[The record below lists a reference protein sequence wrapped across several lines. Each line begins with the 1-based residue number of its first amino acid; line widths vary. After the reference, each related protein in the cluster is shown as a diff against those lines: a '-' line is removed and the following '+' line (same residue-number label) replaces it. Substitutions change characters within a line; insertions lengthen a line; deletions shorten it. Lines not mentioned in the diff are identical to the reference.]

1 MLNMSHQQWS
11 TVCVTAGYGD
21 NLVITPALQTLVIYA
36 FLKHVLFVKR
46 VRKDLTRI
54 PSWCVCKADKMEL

>member
-36 FLKHVLFVKR
+36 F
-46 VRKDLTRI
+46 
-54 PSWCVCKADKMEL
+54 A